1 MPVVQSLQAIEKGVV
16 VTMDV
21 NSVTNQQI
29 YNSSQYNTKSADV
42 NSKNVKKQEEAG
54 SAVIYEPST
63 QKSNK
68 ATYEINRMNEKD
80 RAALVQQL
88 KDEQAARQQQF
99 ISLVRS
105 MMSKQGA
112 TYSKATDTDIWRFL
126 ASGDY
131 TVDPETKAQAQRDI
145 AENGYYGVKQTSQR
159 IFDFASA
166 YAGDDIEKMKEMEA
180 AFQRGFK
187 LAIGEWG
194 KELPDICNDTY
205 KAVSKLFDDY
215 YKSKETDSK

>member
-1 MPVVQSLQAIEKGVV
+1 MAQSLQAVEKGMII
-16 VTMDV
+16 TMDV

-29 YNSSQYNTKSADV
+29 YKSNEYNTKPADV
-42 NSKNVKKQEEAG
+42 KPKNVEKQEEAG
-54 SAVIYEPST
+54 SAAVYEPST
-63 QKSNK
+63 QESKK
-68 ATYEINRMNEKD
+68 ATYEINKMSDKD

-88 KDEQAARQQQF
+88 KVEQAARQQQF
-99 ISLVRS
+99 ISLVRD

-112 TYSKATDTDIWRFL
+112 AYGQATDTDIWKFL
-126 ASGDY
+126 AGGDY

-145 AENGYYGVKQTSQR
+145 AEDGYYGVKQTSQR

-166 YAGDDIEKMKEMEA
+166 LAGDDVEKMKEMEA

-187 LAIGEWG
+187 LATGDWG
-194 KELPDICNDTY
+194 RELPDISRDTY

-215 YKSKETDSK
+215 YKSKEADNK